1 MHAVQQI
8 AHLNVFWAWGLAA
21 PHKTGLEDQVQ
32 GVLPGATDGKAL
44 WLFGKEP
51 AELHRG
57 SCEANHVPGMRADVA
72 ANAVPSELIK
82 KYIRL

>member
-1 MHAVQQI
+1 LAV
-8 AHLNVFWAWGLAA
+8 
-21 PHKTGLEDQVQ
+21 PHGFENEDHVQ
-32 GVLPGATDGKAL
+32 GVLPDPAQGKAL

-57 SCEANHVPGMRADVA
+57 SREANHVPGMRAELA

-82 KYIRL
+82 R